1 MRAERNR
8 RRAWMRSGTP
18 LVVDGGRTGGRC
30 RDSSGRAGVVRRKKS
45 PETAATPQSQSGS
58 DGTPQ
63 GARKMLRPVKPAV
76 KKMTPEI
83 TQSPFGTRIRFIEP
97 TPSQWLLVPGAE
109 CWPGKPRTGR

>member
-1 MRAERNR
+1 
-8 RRAWMRSGTP
+8 
-18 LVVDGGRTGGRC
+18 
-30 RDSSGRAGVVRRKKS
+30 
-45 PETAATPQSQSGS
+45 
-58 DGTPQ
+58 
-63 GARKMLRPVKPAV
+63 MLSPVKHAV